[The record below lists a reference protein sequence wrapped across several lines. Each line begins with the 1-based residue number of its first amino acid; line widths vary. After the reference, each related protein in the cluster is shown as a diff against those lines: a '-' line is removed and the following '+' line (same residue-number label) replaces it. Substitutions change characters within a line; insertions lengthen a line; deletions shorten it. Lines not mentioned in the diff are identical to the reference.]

1 MSDEQIELAPC
12 PFCGGPVSQE
22 WYDGPYV
29 ACLNDACD
37 VAVTAIRTGGV
48 DAERWNHRPAEDA
61 LRAECDAAQGEAA
74 RLREA
79 IPWAEIYFAW
89 DALGEKRQRM
99 TRGFGP
105 TEARNHAPE
114 LAQFIEDNDELVGAA
129 IHAWE
134 RAHAPQQQEAQE
146 AQNE

>member
-1 MSDEQIELAPC
+1 MSDELREC
-12 PFCGGPVSQE
+12 PFCGFNGVEVKGNDLRGWFCECPQCWGGIKDHCASEAEAAEDWNTRPV
-22 WYDGPYV
+22 
-29 ACLNDACD
+29 
-37 VAVTAIRTGGV
+37 
-48 DAERWNHRPAEDA
+48 EDA
-61 LRAECDAAQGEAA
+61 LRAERDAALAEAA